1 MEPLLLAVELVVWKT
16 GVRTGVRMLTHI
28 SESDVPQGVWPAAPG
43 TERIIVEMGG
53 GMAPIIELD
62 SAQTDRRKG
71 K

>member
-1 MEPLLLAVELVVWKT
+1 
-16 GVRTGVRMLTHI
+16 MLTHI